1 MLLGGEVETD
11 SPAGRI
17 KFAIP
22 PLTPPGR
29 MFPVK
34 VNQTGKP
41 NEQLIIQVGVH
52 LKMPTSLTEEQKKK
66 IKDLG
71 L

>member
-22 PLTPPGR
+22 PLTPPDR